1 MIILTI
7 IHTIMGSTTTIT
19 GSIMITT
26 AVGAGCSQ
34 SSSGTVTITQTLLTT
49 R

>member
-7 IHTIMGSTTTIT
+7 IHTIMGSTTMLT
-19 GSIMITT
+19 GSIMTTT

-34 SSSGTVTITQTLLTT
+34 SSSGTVTITQTLSTM